1 MLGRWRIGKSEIA
14 KALKN
19 LCVSIG
25 FQVLAH
31 DLPSSGN
38 IPLWILIL
46 AILAGFL
53 FLSLLT
59 FILYKL
65 GFFQRKRPEDYDY
78 QGTIQVR

>member
-1 MLGRWRIGKSEIA
+1 MP
-14 KALKN
+14 
-19 LCVSIG
+19 

-31 DLPSSGN
+31 DLPVSGS

-59 FILYKL
+59 YILYKL

-78 QGTIQVR
+78 QGTIQVGSTENVLLSLVILS

>member
-1 MLGRWRIGKSEIA
+1 M
-14 KALKN
+14 
-19 LCVSIG
+19 
-25 FQVLAH
+25 LAH
-31 DLPSSGN
+31 DLPVSAS

-78 QGTIQVR
+78 QGTIQVGSPLLSRGGGLSRHSIFFRLNEIEFS

>member
-1 MLGRWRIGKSEIA
+1 MP
-14 KALKN
+14 
-19 LCVSIG
+19 

-31 DLPSSGN
+31 DLPVSGS

-59 FILYKL
+59 YILYKL

-78 QGTIQVR
+78 QGTIQVGSTENVLLSLVIL